1 MSRVPAAERRND
13 FVNAAIHV
21 IAVHGVDGATT
32 RRIAD
37 QAEAPLATLHYCF
50 DSKEDLFAAVFEKVA
65 EQYRDVVVEND
76 VHSDVA
82 TTACAILRG
91 LTHWYLVESADF
103 ASATVELVS
112 WAQRQQGKPAIP
124 VYNEAFNAM
133 RSILKDAASSQDIP
147 SETIDEISYV
157 IAALSDGF
165 AVNWLTYADS
175 SEAARQADIIVDVLD
190 TWLAAKLA

>member
-1 MSRVPAAERRND
+1 MARVPAAERRND

-37 QAEAPLATLHYCF
+37 QAKAPLATLHYCF

-65 EQYRDVVVEND
+65 EQYRDVLVKND

-91 LTHWYLVESADF
+91 LTHWYLVESGDF

-112 WAQRQQGKPAIP
+112 WAQRQQGNPAIL
-124 VYNEAFNAM
+124 VYNEALSAM
-133 RSILKDAASSQDIP
+133 RSILKDAASGQDI
-147 SETIDEISYV
+147 SSDTIDQISYV

-175 SEAARQADIIVDVLD
+175 SEAARQANIIVDVLD